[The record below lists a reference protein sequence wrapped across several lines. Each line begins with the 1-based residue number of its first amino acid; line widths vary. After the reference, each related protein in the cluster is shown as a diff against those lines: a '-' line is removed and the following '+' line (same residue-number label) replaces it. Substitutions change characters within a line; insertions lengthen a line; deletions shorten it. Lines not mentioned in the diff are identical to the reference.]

1 MTVVCTTQIPV
12 FYDNVGLWQYT
23 VRLYVRFKCSCQK
36 TPNMG
41 AHHFGRFSISPTL
54 PQPDVGRLVSRLFV
68 IEIRSKVVP
77 KDAMKANT
85 GVEIKLHLFV
95 TSALCGDECS
105 SLTSQANAQIKE
117 LSSLNRLQHHIFLS
131 LLT

>member
-1 MTVVCTTQIPV
+1 MFVSSALVKKHLTWVLIILDG
-12 FYDNVGLWQYT
+12 F
-23 VRLYVRFKCSCQK
+23 RF
-36 TPNMG
+36 T
-41 AHHFGRFSISPTL
+41 
-54 PQPDVGRLVSRLFV
+54 QPDVGRLVSRLFI

-95 TSALCGDECS
+95 TSALCGDDCS

-117 LSSLNRLQHHIFLS
+117 LSSLNRLKRPIFLS